1 MMSVNDA
8 TTSPPNEHRSTPR
21 GTLLSDTWTNL
32 ERYMRKFLRNPMLL
46 SATLFQPIVW
56 LVLFTEV
63 LEPITAIPGF
73 EAESY
78 LEFFLPSIVIMIA
91 LIAGATSG
99 IGLVDD
105 LENGMFEKMLASPM
119 SRSAIFLGK
128 TLADAVQILIQV
140 VIVLG
145 LSLLLGARIEAGLLG
160 ALGLLIVA
168 LVFSLWFIAL
178 STIVALRTQSSEA
191 TMAIGNVLALPLIFV
206 STAVLPAS
214 ILPGWV
220 QMVSV
225 LNPVSYG
232 VEAARTIIL
241 DGWVWE
247 IILPALG
254 VLIALDVLVGGV
266 AIVTLNRAT
275 SADP

>member
-1 MMSVNDA
+1 MSVNDA
-8 TTSPPNEHRSTPR
+8 TTSPPNEHRSTLQ
-21 GTLLSDTWTNL
+21 GTFLSDTWTNL

-56 LVLFTEV
+56 LVLFTEM

-119 SRSAIFLGK
+119 SRPAIFLGK
-128 TLADAVQILIQV
+128 ALADAVQILIQV
-140 VIVLG
+140 AIVLG
-145 LSLLLGARIEAGLLG
+145 LGLLLGARIEAGLLG
-160 ALGLLIVA
+160 VLGLLVVA

-178 STIVALRTQSSEA
+178 STIAALRTQSSEA

-206 STAVLPAS
+206 STAVLPAD
-214 ILPGWV
+214 ILPEWV
-220 QMVSV
+220 QTVSV

-232 VEAARTIIL
+232 VEAARAIIIE
-241 DGWVWE
+241 GWVWD

-254 VLIALDVLVGGV
+254 VLIVLDVVVGAV

>member
-1 MMSVNDA
+1 M
-8 TTSPPNEHRSTPR
+8 
-21 GTLLSDTWTNL
+21 
-32 ERYMRKFLRNPMLL
+32 
-46 SATLFQPIVW
+46 
-56 LVLFTEV
+56 
-63 LEPITAIPGF
+63 
-73 EAESY
+73 
-78 LEFFLPSIVIMIA
+78 
-91 LIAGATSG
+91 
-99 IGLVDD
+99 
-105 LENGMFEKMLASPM
+105 
-119 SRSAIFLGK
+119 
-128 TLADAVQILIQV
+128 QILIQV

-145 LSLLLGARIEAGLLG
+145 LGLLLGARIETGLLG
-160 ALGLLIVA
+160 ALGVLAVA

-220 QMVSV
+220 QTISV

-247 IILPALG
+247 TILPALG
-254 VLIALDVLVGGV
+254 VLIMLDVVVGAV
-266 AIVTLNRAT
+266 AIVTLNRAM
-275 SADP
+275 SANP

>member
-1 MMSVNDA
+1 MISVNDA

-21 GTLLSDTWTNL
+21 ETFLSDTWTNL
-32 ERYMRKFLRNPMLL
+32 ERYMQKFLRNPMLL

-119 SRSAIFLGK
+119 NRSAIFLGK

-145 LSLLLGARIEAGLLG
+145 LGLLLGARIETGLLG
-160 ALGLLIVA
+160 ALGVLAVA

-220 QMVSV
+220 QTISV

-247 IILPALG
+247 TILPALG
-254 VLIALDVLVGGV
+254 VLIMLDVVVGAV
-266 AIVTLNRAT
+266 AIVTLNRAM
-275 SADP
+275 SANP

>member
-1 MMSVNDA
+1 MSANDA
-8 TTSPPNEHRSTPR
+8 TTVTSNEHHSVPR

-32 ERYMRKFLRNPMLL
+32 ERYMQKFLRNPMLL

-119 SRSAIFLGK
+119 NRSAIFLGK

-145 LSLLLGARIEAGLLG
+145 LGLLLGARIETGLLG
-160 ALGLLIVA
+160 ALGVLAVA

-220 QMVSV
+220 QTISV

-247 IILPALG
+247 TILPALG
-254 VLIALDVLVGGV
+254 VLIMLDVVVGAV
-266 AIVTLNRAT
+266 AIVTLNRAM
-275 SADP
+275 SANP